1 MDESSRKE
9 KDKKWFT
16 TISNLV
22 YYDKKDDPL
31 LHNLT
36 PISVETI
43 LLLET

>member
-1 MDESSRKE
+1 MSLVG
-9 KDKKWFT
+9 KKKIR